1 MIKIK
6 GIFFDMGSTLIE
18 FENSTWKVLG
28 QRSAE
33 KSYNFLK
40 DRGLIKLD
48 FNLYSALL
56 KNLFSSAFEL
66 SEQTLEEF
74 RFEDLAKDIFKKLN
88 LGLQDGDYTGFLK
101 TYYQPITEQVTLI
114 EGAVEILDYFK
125 EKGYKLG
132 LISNTIFPAKFH
144 LEELKRFGLYPHF
157 DSISFSS
164 EAGYKKPHPFI
175 FRQGLDRLEIEAKES
190 IFIGDKLIEDIGGAK
205 NIGMKAILKFK
216 EGRDY
221 SAPVIPD
228 GIIRNLSELREMVDR
243 IKHESFKNKEKI

>member
-1 MIKIK
+1 MEEIK

-18 FENSTWKVLG
+18 FENSTWKILG

-33 KSYNFLK
+33 RSYNFLK
-40 DRGLIKLD
+40 ERGLIKLD

-56 KNLFSSAFEL
+56 QNLFSSAFEL

-74 RFEDLAKDIFKKLN
+74 RFEDLAKDIFKRLN

-114 EGAVEILDYFK
+114 EGAIEILGYFK

-144 LEELKRFGLYPHF
+144 LEELKKFGLYPHF

-164 EAGYKKPHPFI
+164 ETGYKKPHPFI
-175 FRQGLDRLEIEAKES
+175 FKQGLDRLKIEPEES
-190 IFIGDKLIEDIGGAK
+190 IFVGDKLIEDISGAK
-205 NIGMKAILKFK
+205 NMGMRAVLKFK

-221 SAPVIPD
+221 SAPVTPD
-228 GIIRNLSELREMVDR
+228 GIIRNLSELPEVINK
-243 IKHESFKNKEKI
+243 IKHESFEDKEKI

>member
-1 MIKIK
+1 MREFK

-33 KSYNFLK
+33 KSYSFLK
-40 DRGLIKLD
+40 DRGLIKSD
-48 FNLYSALL
+48 FNHYSALL
-56 KNLFSSAFEL
+56 QNLFSSAFEL

-74 RFEDLAKDIFKKLN
+74 RFEDLAKDVFKKLN

-114 EGAVEILDYFK
+114 EGAIEILGYFK

-132 LISNTIFPAKFH
+132 LISNTVFPAGFH
-144 LEELKRFGLYPHF
+144 LEELKRFGLYPYF
-157 DSISFSS
+157 DSMLFSS
-164 EAGYKKPHPFI
+164 EVGYKKPHPFI
-175 FRQGLDRLEIEAKES
+175 FKQGLDRLRTEPEES

-205 NIGMKAILKFK
+205 NMGMKAILKFK

-221 SAPVIPD
+221 SASITPD
-228 GIIRNLSELREMVDR
+228 GTIRSLSELPEIVSR
-243 IKHESFKNKEKI
+243 IKHESF

>member
-1 MIKIK
+1 
-6 GIFFDMGSTLIE
+6 MGSTLIE

-33 KSYNFLK
+33 KSYEFLQ

-56 KNLFSSAFEL
+56 QNLFSSAFEL

-74 RFEDLAKDIFKKLN
+74 RFEDLAKDIFKRLN
-88 LGLQDGDYTGFLK
+88 LGLEDGDYTGFLK
-101 TYYQPITEQVTLI
+101 TYYQPITEQVTPI
-114 EGAVEILDYFK
+114 EGATEILSYFK

-164 EAGYKKPHPFI
+164 EVGYKKPHPFI
-175 FRQGLDRLEIEAKES
+175 FKQGLDRLEIEPQES
-190 IFIGDKLIEDIGGAK
+190 VFIGDKLIEDIGGAK

-228 GIIRNLSELREMVDR
+228 GIIRKLSELREMVDR
-243 IKHESFKNKEKI
+243 IKQESFKNKEKI